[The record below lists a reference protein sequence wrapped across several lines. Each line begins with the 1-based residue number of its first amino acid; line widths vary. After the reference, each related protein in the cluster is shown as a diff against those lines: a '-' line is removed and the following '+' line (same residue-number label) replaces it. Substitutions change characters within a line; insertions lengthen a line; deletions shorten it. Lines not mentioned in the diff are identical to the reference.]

1 MNASNVEMMF
11 TALDLDG
18 SGKIDLAE
26 MIDGLQVRPLPPP
39 LSPSTMT
46 RRRRA
51 DQYFGTGA
59 GRISG
64 WS

>member
-11 TALDLDG
+11 TALDLHG

-39 LSPSTMT
+39 PQPLNDDPST
-46 RRRRA
+46 
-51 DQYFGTGA
+51 
-59 GRISG
+59 SC
-64 WS
+64 